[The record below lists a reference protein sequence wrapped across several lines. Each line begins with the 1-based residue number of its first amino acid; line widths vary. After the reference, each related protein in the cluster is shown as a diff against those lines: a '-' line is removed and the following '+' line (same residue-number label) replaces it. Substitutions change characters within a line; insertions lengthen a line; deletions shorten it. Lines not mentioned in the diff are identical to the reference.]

1 MKSIL
6 KSMLGILQSHTDNE
20 PKPPLHVG
28 EVMNCWTTFA
38 IFKEAQVFYRMA
50 LNTTDDEQ
58 LKKKT
63 QEIFDASV
71 KDQNKLKHFLIK
83 EGVPLPPTSEAK
95 PDSSSETIPMGVKLT
110 DDEIANGISLK
121 LASVNILCATTV
133 SQSIRTDVGLMFLEF
148 QTHILLFASDF
159 KTLMEKRGWLKS
171 PPPYLPPGAPTQKP

>member
-1 MKSIL
+1 MKTVL
-6 KSMLGILQSHTDNE
+6 KSMLSVLQSHTDNE
-20 PKPPLHVG
+20 PKPLLHVG
-28 EVMNCWTTFA
+28 EVMNCWTAFA
-38 IFKEAQVFYRMA
+38 IFKEAQVFYQMA

-63 QEIFDASV
+63 LEIFDASV

-83 EGVPLPPTSEAK
+83 EGVPLPSTSQTK
-95 PDSSSETIPMGVKLT
+95 PDSSSETIPLGVKLT

-148 QTHILLFASDF
+148 QTHILMFAADF
-159 KTLMEKRGWLKS
+159 KTIMKKRGWLKS
-171 PPPYLPPGAPTQKP
+171 PPSYYPPGAPTSKP